1 MVMKEWQQEEKK
13 REEINSLNRSLK
25 MIDVE
30 KNKLATHF
38 VQSSDVVPFLNTIE
52 AMAPKVGVSTEIV
65 YVDTSMD
72 NNELLLGVNVLGKF
86 EGIYKFITLL
96 ENSPYEIKFV
106 SMDLNRKDELDLTK
120 PNNNP
125 SPQWVANLRIKLLSF
140 IK

>member
-1 MVMKEWQQEEKK
+1 
-13 REEINSLNRSLK
+13 
-25 MIDVE
+25 
-30 KNKLATHF
+30 
-38 VQSSDVVPFLNTIE
+38 
-52 AMAPKVGVSTEIV
+52 
-65 YVDTSMD
+65 
-72 NNELLLGVNVLGKF
+72 
-86 EGIYKFITLL
+86 L